1 MNSDMMRRISQHV
14 ELLEADSKRTQGAR
28 LRQSKGIAPRKEL
41 VQEKIKKIDERLAR
55 DKRRLEK
62 QYEKERDMKKIE
74 MK

>member
-1 MNSDMMRRISQHV
+1 MMRRISQHV
-14 ELLEADSKRTQGAR
+14 ELLEADSKRTQEAR